1 LQFNFKQ
8 SYFIYGMADEKEKT
22 EIAGD
27 EFSWRAILIVLVLMA
42 AVGAFSLY
50 FYDSALQARA
60 TLIAGICL
68 ILWLSEIVPAY
79 VPTFV
84 LWALTAVLLA
94 PVSKNYAFGEV
105 LKWAANPVLILF
117 FGGFA
122 FGVAASRY
130 KLDVLLAKLAV
141 RFSRQNRL
149 LLIILT
155 VGATAFMSMWL
166 SNIAAAAMMIAA
178 LHPLTEK
185 LELEN
190 NFRRALLI
198 AVATGANFGGIA
210 TPIGTGPNAIAI
222 SAIEKQKHITF
233 AEWMSFALPLTIGLL
248 IAGTL
253 LIKLIYGVKGDFD
266 AQAIEVP
273 RLSKK
278 GKAVVVI
285 FVATI
290 FLWLTEPFHGISSP
304 VVALAAAALLF
315 GSALLKRKDL
325 NAIDWGT
332 IALIA
337 GGISL
342 GNLLESAGLI
352 EFWANRL
359 DWSAMPLTV
368 QVFIVCFA
376 SALLSALMS
385 NTATV
390 TMLIPFAAAF
400 IPHPAVGI
408 LIAVAASLG
417 IPFIISTPINAM
429 VHGEGGIR
437 AKDFFVIGFP
447 LMIAGC
453 LLLALTGFYVLSWWF
468 I

>member
-1 LQFNFKQ
+1 
-8 SYFIYGMADEKEKT
+8 MADGTEKT
-22 EIAGD
+22 EIAG
-27 EFSWRAILIVLVLMA
+27 EQVSWRAGLIVLVLCA
-42 AVGAFSLY
+42 AVSAFALL
-50 FYDSALQARA
+50 FYDDPQMARA

-68 ILWLSEIVPAY
+68 VLWLSEIVPAY

-84 LWALTAVLLA
+84 LWTLTPLLLA
-94 PVSKNYAFGEV
+94 PVSKTYGFGEV

-130 KLDVLLAKLAV
+130 KLDILLARLAV
-141 RFSRQNRL
+141 RFSRQSRL
-149 LLIILT
+149 RLVVLT
-155 VGATAFMSMWL
+155 IGVTAFMSMWL

-185 LELEN
+185 LDAEN
-190 NFRRALLI
+190 TFRRALLL
-198 AVATGANFGGIA
+198 AVAVGANFGGIA
-210 TPIGTGPNAIAI
+210 TPIGTGPNAIAV
-222 SAIEKQKHITF
+222 SAMERQNHVTF

-248 IAGTL
+248 IAGGV
-253 LIKLIYGVKGDFD
+253 LIKLIYGVKGDFETRETD
-266 AQAIEVP
+266 VP

-278 GKAVVVI
+278 GKWTVAVFVV
-285 FVATI
+285 TI
-290 FLWLTEPFHGISSP
+290 IVWLTEPAHGVSSP
-304 VVALAAAALLF
+304 VVALGAAAVLF
-315 GSALLKRKDL
+315 GTGLLQRRDL

-359 DWSAMPLTV
+359 DWSAMPLTL

-400 IPHPAVGI
+400 IPHPPVAI

-417 IPFIISTPINAM
+417 IPFVISTPINAM
-429 VHGEGGIR
+429 VHGEGGVR

-453 LLLALTGFYVLSWWF
+453 LLLALTGFYVLSF
-468 I
+468 FFN

>member
-1 LQFNFKQ
+1 MNNLP
-8 SYFIYGMADEKEKT
+8 EKT
-22 EIAGD
+22 EIASE
-27 EFSWRAILIVLVLMA
+27 EFSWRAALTALILCA
-42 AVGAFSLY
+42 AVTAFSLL
-50 FYDSALQARA
+50 FYDSAIQARA
-60 TLIAGICL
+60 TLVAGICL
-68 ILWLSEIVPAY
+68 VLWLSEIVPAY

-84 LWALTAVLLA
+84 LWALTTVLLA

-130 KLDVLLAKLAV
+130 KLDILLAKLAV
-141 RFSRQNRL
+141 RFSRKNRL

-178 LHPLTEK
+178 LHPLTAK
-185 LELEN
+185 LGLEN
-190 NFRRALLI
+190 NFRRALLM
-198 AVATGANFGGIA
+198 AVAIGANFGGIA

-222 SAIEKQKHITF
+222 SAIERQNHVTF
-233 AEWMSFALPLTIGLL
+233 VEWMSFALPLTIGLL
-248 IAGTL
+248 IAGTI
-253 LIKLIYGVKGDFD
+253 LIKLIYGVRGVFETEEP
-266 AQAIEVP
+266 EVP
-273 RLSKK
+273 RLAKN
-278 GKAVVVI
+278 GKAVVAV
-285 FVATI
+285 FAVTI
-290 FLWLTEPFHGISSP
+290 LLWLTEPVHGISSP

-315 GSALLKRKDL
+315 GSGLLGRKDL

-342 GNLLESAGLI
+342 GNLLEGAGLI

-359 DWSAMPLTV
+359 DWSAMPLTL
-368 QVFIVCFA
+368 QVFIVCMA

-400 IPHPAVGI
+400 IPHPSVAV

-437 AKDFFVIGFP
+437 ARDFFVIGLP
-447 LMIAGC
+447 LMLAGC
-453 LLLALTGFYVLSWWF
+453 LLLALTGFYVLSFWF
-468 I
+468 N

>member
-1 LQFNFKQ
+1 MNV
-8 SYFIYGMADEKEKT
+8 AEEKT

-27 EFSWRAILIVLVLMA
+27 GVSRRAVLIVSVLCA
-42 AVGAFSLY
+42 AVAVFSLA
-50 FYDSALQARA
+50 FFDDPLKARA

-84 LWALTAVLLA
+84 LWTLTPLLLA
-94 PVSKNYAFGEV
+94 PLSKNYAFSEV

-130 KLDVLLAKLAV
+130 KLDLMLAKLAV
-141 RFSRQNRL
+141 RFSRQRRL

-155 VGATAFMSMWL
+155 VGVTAFMSMWL

-185 LELEN
+185 LGAEN
-190 NFRRALLI
+190 DFRRALLL

-222 SAIEKQKHITF
+222 SALEKHLHVTF

-248 IAGTL
+248 LAGTL
-253 LIKLIYGVKGDFD
+253 LIKLIYRVKGDYTAD
-266 AQAIEVP
+266 EIDVP
-273 RLSKK
+273 RLSGK
-278 GKAVVVI
+278 GKTTVAI
-285 FVATI
+285 FVVTI
-290 FLWLTEPFHGISSP
+290 LFWLTEPFHGVSSP
-304 VVALAAAALLF
+304 VVALAASAVLF
-315 GSALLKRKDL
+315 GTGLLRRQDL

-359 DWSAMPLTV
+359 DWNAMPLTI

-400 IPHPAVGI
+400 IPQPSVAV

-417 IPFIISTPINAM
+417 IPFVISTPINAM
-429 VHGEGGIR
+429 VHGEGGVR
-437 AKDFFVIGFP
+437 AKDFFVVGFP
-447 LMIAGC
+447 LMLAGC
-453 LLLALTGFYVLSWWF
+453 LLLAATGFYVLSFWF
-468 I
+468 D

>member
-1 LQFNFKQ
+1 
-8 SYFIYGMADEKEKT
+8 MAYEDETT
-22 EIAGD
+22 EIAGG
-27 EFSWRAILIVLVLMA
+27 EVSRRALFIVLVLCA
-42 AVGAFSLY
+42 AVSAFSLT
-50 FYDSALQARA
+50 FFDNALQARA

-84 LWALTAVLLA
+84 LWALTATLLA
-94 PVSKNYAFGEV
+94 PVSKDYALGEV
-105 LKWAANPVLILF
+105 LKWAANPILMLF
-117 FGGFA
+117 FGGFT

-130 KLDVLLAKLAV
+130 KLDILLAKLAV
-141 RFSRQNRL
+141 RFSRKSRL
-149 LLIILT
+149 LLIVLT

-178 LHPLTEK
+178 LHPLTKK
-185 LELEN
+185 LGLEDG
-190 NFRRALLI
+190 FRRALLI
-198 AVATGANFGGIA
+198 AVAIGANFGGIA

-222 SAIEKQKHITF
+222 SALEKQRHITF

-253 LIKLIYGVKGDFD
+253 LIKLIYRVKGDFETD
-266 AQAIEVP
+266 EIEVP
-273 RLSKK
+273 TLSKK
-278 GKAVVVI
+278 GKTVVVI
-285 FVATI
+285 FSLAII
-290 FLWLTEPFHGISSP
+290 FWLTEPVHGISSP
-304 VVALAAAALLF
+304 VVALASAAILF
-315 GSALLKRKDL
+315 GSGLLQRRDL

-337 GGISL
+337 GGVSL

-359 DWSAMPLTV
+359 DWSAMPFTL
-368 QVFIVCFA
+368 QIFIVCFA

-400 IPHPAVGI
+400 IPHPSVAV

-437 AKDFFVIGFP
+437 AKDFLMIGFP

-453 LLLALTGFYVLSWWF
+453 LLLALTGFYVLSFWF
-468 I
+468 N

>member
-1 LQFNFKQ
+1 MVDAQ
-8 SYFIYGMADEKEKT
+8 EKT
-22 EIAGD
+22 EIAGG
-27 EFSWRAILIVLVLMA
+27 EFSRLTLLIVLVLCA
-42 AVGAFSLY
+42 AVSVFSLV
-50 FYDSALQARA
+50 FFDNALQARA

-94 PVSKNYAFGEV
+94 PVSKDYALGEV
-105 LKWAANPVLILF
+105 LKWAANPILILF

-130 KLDVLLAKLAV
+130 QLDILLAQLAV
-141 RFSRQNRL
+141 RFSRKNRL

-178 LHPLTEK
+178 LHPLTKK
-185 LELEN
+185 LGLEDG
-190 NFRRALLI
+190 FRRALLI
-198 AVATGANFGGIA
+198 AVAVGANFGGIA

-222 SAIEKQKHITF
+222 SALEKQRHITF

-248 IAGTL
+248 IAGTI
-253 LIKLIYGVKGDFD
+253 LIKLIYRVKGDFEAD
-266 AQAIEVP
+266 QIEIP
-273 RLSKK
+273 SLSKK
-278 GKAVVVI
+278 GRAVVVI
-285 FVATI
+285 FTLAII
-290 FLWLTEPFHGISSP
+290 FWLTEPFHGISSP
-304 VVALAAAALLF
+304 VVALASAAILF
-315 GSALLKRKDL
+315 GSGLLQRKDL

-337 GGISL
+337 GGVSL

-352 EFWANRL
+352 EFWASRL
-359 DWSAMPLTV
+359 DWSAMPLTL
-368 QVFIVCFA
+368 QIFIICFA

-400 IPHPAVGI
+400 IPDPSVGV

-417 IPFIISTPINAM
+417 IPFVISTPINAM
-429 VHGEGGIR
+429 VHGEGGVR

-447 LMIAGC
+447 LMILGC

>member
-1 LQFNFKQ
+1 
-8 SYFIYGMADEKEKT
+8 MVEKAGKT
-22 EIAGD
+22 EIAGE
-27 EFSWRAILIVLVLMA
+27 EFSWRAALVVLILCA
-42 AVGAFSLY
+42 AVVGFSLL
-50 FYDSALQARA
+50 FFENPVPARA

-84 LWALTAVLLA
+84 LWTLTPLLLA
-94 PVSKNYAFGEV
+94 PVSKNYAFAEV
-105 LKWAANPVLILF
+105 LKWAANPVLVLF

-130 KLDVLLAKLAV
+130 KLDTLLARLAV
-141 RFSRQNRL
+141 RFSRQSRL
-149 LLIILT
+149 LLIVLT
-155 VGATAFMSMWL
+155 VGVTAFMSMWL

-178 LHPLTEK
+178 LHPLTAK
-185 LELEN
+185 LDAEN
-190 NFRRALLI
+190 AFRRALLI
-198 AVATGANFGGIA
+198 AVAVGANFGGIA

-222 SAIEKQKHITF
+222 SALEKQKHVTF
-233 AEWMSFALPLTIGLL
+233 VEWMSFALPLTIGLL
-248 IAGTL
+248 IGAGVM
-253 LIKLIYGVKGDFD
+253 IKLIYRVKGHFEADE
-266 AQAIEVP
+266 IEVP
-273 RLSKK
+273 RLSGK
-278 GKAVVVI
+278 GGATVAI
-285 FVATI
+285 FVVTI
-290 FLWLTEPFHGISSP
+290 LGWLTEPVHGVSSP
-304 VVALAAAALLF
+304 LVALAAAAVLF
-315 GSALLKRKDL
+315 GSGLLKRRDL

-385 NTATV
+385 NTATA

-400 IPHPAVGI
+400 IPQPSVAI

-417 IPFIISTPINAM
+417 IPFVISTPINAM
-429 VHGEGGIR
+429 VHGEGGVR
-437 AKDFFVIGFP
+437 ARDFFVIGFP

-453 LLLALTGFYVLSWWF
+453 LVLALTGFYVLSFWF
-468 I
+468 K